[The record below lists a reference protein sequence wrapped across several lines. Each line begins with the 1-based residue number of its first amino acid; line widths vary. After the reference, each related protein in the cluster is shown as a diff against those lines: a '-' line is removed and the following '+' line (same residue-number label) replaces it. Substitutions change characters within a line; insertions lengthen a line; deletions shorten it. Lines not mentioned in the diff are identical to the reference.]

1 MYHTPTYRPV
11 TKILKFYY
19 FKCTAICFDGV
30 VRETIS
36 NLITDNISDAE
47 HTICLW
53 NRQGQSKYVYELT
66 GVTKEL
72 TREEVKKLKTYEG
85 TNTLYLPR

>member
-1 MYHTPTYRPV
+1 MYHTPTYRPE

-19 FKCTAICFDGV
+19 FKCTTICFDGV

-36 NLITDNISDAE
+36 NLITESISDAG
-47 HTICLW
+47 HTIGRW
-53 NRQGQSKYVYELT
+53 NRQGQGKYVYELT

-85 TNTLYLPR
+85 TDTLYLPR